1 VTQLQQIY
9 IILFV
14 YVGMNTLRKI
24 FFGKIPMIWNKTIPE
39 PDKVQVILDAIE
51 YARFEEDLIK

>member
-1 VTQLQQIY
+1 MKEIY
-9 IILFV
+9 ILLFV
-14 YVGMNTLRKI
+14 YVGMNTLRKM

-39 PDKVQVILDAIE
+39 PDKVLVILDAIE